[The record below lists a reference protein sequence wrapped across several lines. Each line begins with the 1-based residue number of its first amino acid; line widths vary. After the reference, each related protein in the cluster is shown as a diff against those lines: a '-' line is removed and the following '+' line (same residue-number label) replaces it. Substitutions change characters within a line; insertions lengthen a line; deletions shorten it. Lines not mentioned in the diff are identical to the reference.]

1 MVFFKVMWPFN
12 DDVPSGFR
20 ISHKRKVYDPFP
32 LVLGLK
38 VSLSKAPILTARI
51 YHTGDFIKLKR
62 PILSET
68 EILEVC

>member
-38 VSLSKAPILTARI
+38 VSLFKSSYTDRANIPHWRLYKIKKT
-51 YHTGDFIKLKR
+51 DF
-62 PILSET
+62 
-68 EILEVC
+68 V